1 MEKATDAL
9 RSGKFPRSNQRLG
22 SYYIDSMIDFDNS
35 GALYRAIDNN
45 SGRSVFLK
53 VLSETLASNPSFLD
67 VLRIQMQTAAIAD
80 HPGIAALYD
89 IGESGGYQYFTYES
103 TPFGLL
109 SQEISYHGKLSVF
122 EALEMMISCAE
133 TLQAAAE
140 LRIFHGNLRVNSI
153 LLFSDQI
160 VKISEIGFA
169 AAVRALFGFSNF
181 AVYLGATRFLA
192 PEMTAEQSVDYRAD
206 IYSLGLILYFLLFNA
221 TPFRY
226 EGETLPGPSEK
237 TEIENLAEI
246 LKVISKM
253 TEANPDKRYQD
264 YNSLIQD
271 LRFLFV
277 QSAPMVKVPR
287 LKRSSG
293 EGIKNQKFFKLMC
306 VLFASRSNGS
316 LSVIDGPARRT
327 FYIRDRHII
336 YFESNQPEE
345 NIWKWLVEK
354 KEMEAKN
361 VPPKRE
367 TLHGTLNNVL
377 TKKAIRMEDFRYSYQ
392 QLANRTLSELLKEPD
407 AESEFI
413 SAEVVGDALCTNSL
427 SGLLLKAARYTVDL
441 EDILNEIKP
450 NSFLGRTPLFESLV
464 AALPLTETESMLVSV
479 SQEGISTGKL
489 DVRPGSS
496 AEKGARFIYLLKQMG
511 ALEVRSGDSSQP
523 QLRPEL
529 HTLPAVTKTPP
540 DGFQMDERPRD
551 QARGEEWVRM
561 ELQKTAKKSHVDR
574 LDREAENRFEQ
585 AQECFKRDKF
595 WEAANLC
602 EQALNLHEDARYYW
616 LMGLSYA
623 QHPRFRHKAE
633 DCFHRAIILDPV
645 NDDLHTD
652 LADFYVAQGLL
663 LRARTHALM
672 ALQIIPDQIR
682 AREILEGPGFEELDR
697 GGCCC
702 EHDPACHHIEHR
714 AWRPKKKY

>member
-1 MEKATDAL
+1 MEKGNDAL
-9 RSGKFPRSNQRLG
+9 KSGKFPKSNQRLG
-22 SYYIDSMIDFDNS
+22 SYYLDSMIDFDNS
-35 GALYRAIDNN
+35 GALYRAIDNH
-45 SGRSVFLK
+45 SERSVFLK
-53 VLSETLASNPSFLD
+53 VLSETLAGNPSFLD
-67 VLRIQMQTAAIAD
+67 VLRIQMQTASIAD

-103 TPFGLL
+103 TPLGLL
-109 SQEISYHGKLSVF
+109 SQEISCHGKLSVS

-153 LLFSDQI
+153 LLFSDHV
-160 VKISEIGFA
+160 VKISELGFA

-192 PEMTAEQSVDYRAD
+192 PEMTTAQPVDYRAD

-226 EGETLPGPSEK
+226 EGERLPEPTEK
-237 TEIENLAEI
+237 TEIENLPEI

-264 YNSLIQD
+264 YDSLIQD
-271 LRFLFV
+271 LRSLFI
-277 QSAPMVKVPR
+277 QCAPIVKVPR

-293 EGIKNQKFFKLMC
+293 EGIKNQKLFKLMC

-327 FYIRDRHII
+327 FYIRDRHVI

-345 NIWKWLVEK
+345 NIWKWLVQK

-361 VPPKRE
+361 VPRKRE

-377 TKKAIRMEDFRYSYQ
+377 TKKAIRLEDFRYNYQ
-392 QLANRTLSELLKEPD
+392 QLANRTLSEVLKEPG

-413 SAEVVGDALCTNSL
+413 SAEVEGDALCTNSL
-427 SGLLLKAARYTVDL
+427 SGLLLKAARYTVNL
-441 EDILNEIKP
+441 EDVLKEIKP
-450 NSFLGRTPLFESLV
+450 NSFLDRTPLFESLV
-464 AALPLTETESMLVSV
+464 SALPLTKNESMLVSV
-479 SQEGISTGKL
+479 SQEGIFTGKL

-511 ALEVRSGDSSQP
+511 ALEVRSGDRNQP
-523 QLRPEL
+523 QLHPEL
-529 HTLPAVTKTPP
+529 SAVTKTPP
-540 DGFQMDERPRD
+540 GGFQMDERQPG
-551 QARGEEWVRM
+551 QARGEDWVRE
-561 ELQKTAKKSHVDR
+561 ELQKTAKKSTPER
-574 LDREAENRFEQ
+574 LDREAERRFEQ
-585 AQECFKRDKF
+585 AQEYFRQDKF

-633 DCFHRAIILDPV
+633 DCFHRAIVLDPV
-645 NDDLHTD
+645 NDDLHAD

-663 LRARTHALM
+663 LRARTHAFK

-682 AREILEGPGFEELDR
+682 AREILETPGFETLGR